1 MTGPFQ
7 ILIISA
13 DPQLAPECEAALA
26 SLPGEAAV
34 VHRVA
39 DARQAVETA
48 RNRHPNLAVIEM
60 GRDLARLRPSLRTWR
75 PYFPRTLSVA
85 AFRPELFDHKVSESR
100 C

>member
-34 VHRVA
+34 VHRV
-39 DARQAVETA
+39 VE
-48 RNRHPNLAVIEM
+48 R
-60 GRDLARLRPSLRTWR
+60 GRRWKRPAIDTRIWPSSKWDETSLG
-75 PYFPRTLSVA
+75 
-85 AFRPELFDHKVSESR
+85 
-100 C
+100 